1 MSNNKIKVTYGSCEA
16 SSQGFTEEVQI
27 QYMRQSDCLYIVE
40 TAYVVSQGNTSRVW
54 ILEQVQ
60 NRPYYMRVT
69 FLAEINNNYHTKRG
83 YGGQLLK
90 SLAALR
96 NYVMAQD
103 KE

>member
-1 MSNNKIKVTYGSCEA
+1 
-16 SSQGFTEEVQI
+16 
-27 QYMRQSDCLYIVE
+27 
-40 TAYVVSQGNTSRVW
+40 
-54 ILEQVQ
+54 
-60 NRPYYMRVT
+60 MRVT